1 MSTVA
6 RVRSGL
12 NTAASRKTTSR
23 KTTPKAQIVLRPR
36 PAVVTN
42 ALLLRRQGRNYGRT
56 TRRAERGM
64 VVVSGT
70 GAVTVHSNNSA
81 KRQQQ
86 VTQYR
91 ARRLSL
97 VTRASGVASI
107 GPSSE
112 REGEEQEGSMCWAS
126 LKAPATAMAAGEGLG
141 SSSGSMM
148 GATLERASPTIGR
161 PKVEQVA
168 KTEFGGGSGGNGKNI
183 HNGGGGGDDEDDDD
197 YEFNDD
203 EGGDEP
209 EPVFVKP
216 EVIPEVY
223 DRTAINAVLAEW
235 YRCLADLPAG
245 LRMAVE
251 MSFVSTSQL
260 VRFLSMECRP
270 TIARAVSRKCPSPV
284 ARAFVG
290 RLMADPQFIFK
301 LSIEQALT
309 VYGSLTYEAERR
321 GKRFMSELDLVALNT
336 LQMMMGTFAT
346 VWVLAPSRSFGTAY
360 KFRWQSMLHG
370 LPHQMFEKSTPLRNY
385 TGLTRSMGL
394 VAKGTQLACIGAALG
409 AANSFTSS
417 KLEDIRKA
425 KNPDHQPIM
434 PVPTASANASGMAAF
449 MGLSSTVRYNA
460 LGGFERLVT
469 THVGKLHH
477 MQIITALGR
486 VANGALGDS
495 TRLHWLGLPK
505 RGSVVIDPNGPKVED
520 TFADHF
526 TK

>member
-1 MSTVA
+1 M
-6 RVRSGL
+6 
-12 NTAASRKTTSR
+12 K
-23 KTTPKAQIVLRPR
+23 RPR
-36 PAVVTN
+36 RVLGTIVSFNPKKHERSLLVT
-42 ALLLRRQGRNYGRT
+42 LP
-56 TRRAERGM
+56 TRRNHVA
-64 VVVSGT
+64 
-70 GAVTVHSNNSA
+70 
-81 KRQQQ
+81 
-86 VTQYR
+86 QYR

-97 VTRASGVASI
+97 ITRASGVASI

-112 REGEEQEGSMCWAS
+112 QEGEEMEGGVCWAS
-126 LKAPATAMAAGEGLG
+126 LKAPTTAMAAGEGLG
-141 SSSGSMM
+141 SGSGSMM
-148 GATLERASPTIGR
+148 GATLERAAPTIGR

-197 YEFNDD
+197 FEFGDD

-216 EVIPEVY
+216 EIIPEVY
-223 DRTAINAVLAEW
+223 DRSAINAVLAEW
-235 YRCLADLPAG
+235 YRCLSDLPAG

-251 MSFVSTSQL
+251 MSFVSTTQL

-270 TIARAVSRKCPSPV
+270 TIARAVSRKFPAPV
-284 ARAFVG
+284 SRAFVG
-290 RLMADPQFIFK
+290 RMMADPQFIFK
-301 LSIEQALT
+301 LSLEQALT
-309 VYGSLTYEAERR
+309 VYGSLTYEAEMR
-321 GKRFMSELDLVALNT
+321 GKRFMSELDMVALNT
-336 LQMMMGTFAT
+336 LTMMMGTFAT

-385 TGLTRSMGL
+385 TGLSRSMGMI
-394 VAKGTQLACIGAALG
+394 AKGAQLAGIGAALG
-409 AANSFTSS
+409 AVNSCASS
-417 KLEDIRKA
+417 KLEDLHK
-425 KNPDHQPIM
+425 KSNPEFKPIM
-434 PVPTASANASGMAAF
+434 PIPSTSTNSSGMAAF
-449 MGLSSTVRYNA
+449 MGLSSNFRYNA
-460 LGGFERLVT
+460 LGGLERLVT

-505 RGSVVIDPNGPKVED
+505 RGSHVVDPNGPKVED

-526 TK
+526 SKTS